1 METIISLVVMGL
13 LIAASLV
20 TYHHKRVK
28 TRQFLLSEQIYPA
41 LTLSVIVEKFQ
52 TNISHV
58 VLSIKAIESVEI
70 TGISMELINRKRE
83 FNHYDLTKE
92 GLITEPRIVL
102 QPKDNQIIKLDYPT
116 LKNLLENGDLP
127 FRTFRFVVTDKTNRK
142 FKSHELGL
150 NKKWQ
155 LLRMDSGN
163 YN

>member
-1 METIISLVVMGL
+1 METIISLVVLSL

-41 LTLSVIVEKFQ
+41 VRLSVIVEKFQ
-52 TNISHV
+52 SNITHV
-58 VLSIKAIESVEI
+58 MIQLMALEPVNLVDISI
-70 TGISMELINRKRE
+70 ELINRKRE
-83 FNHYDLTKE
+83 FNHYDLISE
-92 GLITEPRIVL
+92 GLILKPIENMLPNDIQT
-102 QPKDNQIIKLDYPT
+102 IKIDYPAF
-116 LKNLLENGDLP
+116 KNLLETGDLP
-127 FRTFRFVVTDKTNRK
+127 FRTFRFVATDKINRK

>member
-1 METIISLVVMGL
+1 METIISLVVL
-13 LIAASLV
+13 VILIAASLV

-52 TNISHV
+52 TNITHV
-58 VLSIKAIESVEI
+58 VLRMKALESLEI
-70 TGISMELINRKRE
+70 TAVSMELINRKRE

-92 GLITEPRIVL
+92 GLISEPLNKL
-102 QPKDNQIIKLDYPT
+102 QPKDIQSIKLDYPE
-116 LKNLLENGDLP
+116 LKNLLENGELP

-155 LLRMDSGN
+155 MLRMDSGN

>member
-1 METIISLVVMGL
+1 METIISLVVLGL
-13 LIAASLV
+13 LITASLV
-20 TYHHKRVK
+20 TYRHKRIK

-52 TNISHV
+52 TNITHV
-58 VLSIKAIESVEI
+58 VLRIKAIEEVQI
-70 TGISMELINRKRE
+70 TGISLELINRKRE
-83 FNHYDLTKE
+83 FNHYDLAKE
-92 GLITEPRIVL
+92 GLITHPL
-102 QPKDNQIIKLDYPT
+102 TKFQPKDIQAIKLDYAT

-127 FRTFRFVVTDKTNRK
+127 FRTFRFVATDKTNRK

>member
-1 METIISLVVMGL
+1 METIISLVVMSL

-41 LTLSVIVEKFQ
+41 VIMSVIVEKFQ
-52 TNISHV
+52 ANITHV
-58 VLSIKAIESVEI
+58 MIQIKALETVDMV
-70 TGISMELINRKRE
+70 GISIELINRKRE
-83 FNHYDLTKE
+83 FNHYDLIRE
-92 GLITEPRIVL
+92 GLIQTPLTSMLPHDI
-102 QPKDNQIIKLDYPT
+102 QTIKIDYPT
-116 LKNLLENGDLP
+116 FKNLLETGDLP
-127 FRTFRFVVTDKTNRK
+127 FRTFRFVATDKTNRK